1 MRHFSKFTY
10 VFWCAAFVLLFMLVI
25 NVSAGDVPPPRVSA
39 VAPECAAPGET
50 VSLAGHGFGAQNV
63 TIWVGDQI
71 AEIVKA
77 TGHSAE
83 FLVPLDAPP
92 GITSITVENPGGQGG
107 TINFQ
112 VKGPEICGNNIDDDC
127 DGGIDEVEECPLA
140 SIEIDTSPFDIGLAP
155 GEVGNISTTVTFTA
169 AGSDP
174 FTIAVTQQV
183 VVLSGP
189 PGGISISPNVVGGF
203 VSSTDHATVDN
214 QEITALS
221 EGVYEIK
228 TTAEIVE
235 TGEVVSDV
243 VLVTVESIS
252 QTLSVGIPGSDPG
265 GLAPDTTSSVVFT
278 AQVQGAETTTPID
291 VELGGDVAITLNDQG
306 IDGDIAANDGTF
318 SGKAVIDTTG
328 LTVGTCLS
336 VVATASQDA
345 DTATSDAY
353 KLCVSSLPLELAPS
367 DVSNT
372 IADPESG
379 EPAVADEVL
388 ITVIFGTSDDVI
400 NQIATS
406 MGGSVVGSIPGLN
419 VYQIKFQIPFS
430 SSAQLEQIL
439 SNLKDHAEVVD
450 ANPNILMQGQSVTP
464 SDTKFSSQSAL
475 TKIRADEAWTIAR
488 GTVTIA
494 VVDSG
499 VDLDHPDLASK
510 IIKGKD
516 FVNGGDPDDENGHG
530 TVVAGL
536 AAAATN
542 NSEGIAGVSWGS
554 KVYVVRVL
562 DSNKN
567 GTLANGVAGIKV
579 AADYGARIINLSFGT
594 AASAA
599 KADLCAAVSYA
610 TGKGSMVVAAA
621 MNDGNSTENYPAA
634 CPGAIAVGNTTLT
647 DARHTGT
654 YPSNYGSWVDL
665 AAPGVNVWSTV
676 PKGGTCAFCNS
687 SGYGQA
693 TGTSFSA
700 PIVAGAAA
708 VILSRQPVLTN
719 TQVET
724 RLERTAVKL
733 ASSAQLGA
741 GRIDL
746 FEAVFNGSFEEGNLA
761 LWTRLGTASS
771 KKSLGSIVPQ
781 DRERMGSV
789 STGPAGAQT
798 AGTLL
803 QGFTIQPGVTS
814 FPISFKYAFV
824 TEEYP
829 EFVGTIFDDALKIT
843 LVTPAGTEI
852 VLAEESV
859 NASSF
864 TAIGG
869 IDFPGGDT
877 TVGWTGWK
885 PVSTTVPVAGGSG
898 VYRIYLEDA
907 GDAIYDTE
915 TLIDEIKFK

>member
-1 MRHFSKFTY
+1 
-10 VFWCAAFVLLFMLVI
+10 
-25 NVSAGDVPPPRVSA
+25 VSI
-39 VAPECAAPGET
+39 
-50 VSLAGHGFGAQNV
+50 AGHGFGAQNV
-63 TIWVGDQI
+63 TIWVGNQM
-71 AEIVKA
+71 AEILKA
-77 TGHSAE
+77 TGHTAE

-107 TINFQ
+107 TIHFQ
-112 VKGPEICGNNIDDDC
+112 VKGPEICGNGIDDDC

-155 GEVGNISTTVTFTA
+155 GEMGNISTTVTFTA
-169 AGSDP
+169 ADTDP

-183 VVLSGP
+183 VALSGS

-203 VSSTDHATVDN
+203 VSSTDKATVDN

-221 EGVYEIK
+221 DGVYEIT

-235 TGEVVSDV
+235 TGAMVSAV
-243 VLVTVESIS
+243 ARVTVESIS
-252 QTLSVGIPGSDPG
+252 QTLSLGAPGSDPG
-265 GLAPDTTSSVVFT
+265 GLAPDTSTSVVFT
-278 AQVQGAETTTPID
+278 AQVQGADTMTPVNI
-291 VELGGDVAITLNDQG
+291 VLGGDVAITLNDQG
-306 IDGDIAANDGTF
+306 TDGDIVAGDGTF
-318 SGKAVIDTTG
+318 SGTTFVDTTG
-328 LTVGTCLS
+328 FTPGTCLS
-336 VVATASQDA
+336 VFATATQDT
-345 DTATSDAY
+345 DTATSDPY
-353 KLCVSSLPLELAPS
+353 QLCVSSLPLELATS
-367 DVSNT
+367 DLTNT
-372 IADPESG
+372 VNDPVSG

-388 ITVIFGTSDDVI
+388 IIVVAGTTEATI
-400 NQIATS
+400 KQIAAS
-406 MGGSVVGSIPGLN
+406 VGGVVAGSIPGLN
-419 VYQIKFQIPFS
+419 VYQIKLQAPVSDSSELAQIIS
-430 SSAQLEQIL
+430 DLE
-439 SNLKDHAEVVD
+439 SFAEVLT
-450 ANPNILMQGQSVTP
+450 AEPNVITKGQAVTP
-464 SDTKFSSQSAL
+464 SDSQFSSQGAL

-488 GTVTIA
+488 GAVTIA
-494 VVDSG
+494 IVDSG
-499 VDLDHPDLASK
+499 ADLDHPDLSSN
-510 IIKGKD
+510 IVKGKD
-516 FVNGGDPDDENGHG
+516 FVDDDNNPEDENGHG
-530 TVVAGL
+530 THVAGI

-554 KVYVVRVL
+554 KILVVRVFDSTGNGTVAR
-562 DSNKN
+562 DSN
-567 GTLANGVAGIKV
+567 GIKH
-579 AADYGARIINLSFGT
+579 AADKGARIINYSGGAT
-594 AASAA
+594 TG
-599 KADLCAAVSYA
+599 KAVFCAAVSYA
-610 TGKGSMVVAAA
+610 IGKGSMVVAAA
-621 MNDGNSTENYPAA
+621 GNNGNSTEFYPAA
-634 CPGAIAVGNTTLT
+634 CAGAIAVGNTTLSDSRAST
-647 DARHTGT
+647 
-654 YPSNYGSWVDL
+654 SNFGSWVDL
-665 AAPGVNVWSTV
+665 AAPGTNILSTV
-676 PKGGTCAFCNS
+676 PVGGTCTHCNS
-687 SGYGQA
+687 TGYAQLS
-693 TGTSFSA
+693 GTSMAA
-700 PIVAGAAA
+700 PMVSGSAA
-708 VILSRQPVLTN
+708 VVLSRQPVLTN
-719 TQVET
+719 AQVET

-733 ASSAQLGA
+733 PSANLGA

-829 EFVGTIFDDALKIT
+829 EWVGTIFDDSLKIT

-852 VLAEESV
+852 ILAEESV

-885 PVSTTVPVAGGSG
+885 PISTTVPVTGGSG
-898 VYRIYLEDA
+898 VYRIFLQDA

>member
-1 MRHFSKFTY
+1 
-10 VFWCAAFVLLFMLVI
+10 
-25 NVSAGDVPPPRVSA
+25 
-39 VAPECAAPGET
+39 

-63 TIWVGDQI
+63 TVRVGDQI
-71 AEIVKA
+71 AEVLKA

-83 FLVPLDAPP
+83 FLVPLGAPP

-107 TINFQ
+107 TIDFQ
-112 VKGPEICGNNIDDDC
+112 VKGPEICGNGIDDDC
-127 DGGIDEVEECPLA
+127 DGGVDEVEECPLA

-169 AGSDP
+169 ADSDP

-183 VVLSGP
+183 VALSGP

-203 VSSTDHATVDN
+203 VSSTDKATVDN

-221 EGVYEIK
+221 DGVYEIT

-235 TGEVVSDV
+235 TGDMVSAV
-243 VLVTVESIS
+243 ARVTVESIL
-252 QTLSVGIPGSDPG
+252 QTLSLGAPGSDPG
-265 GLAPDTTSSVVFT
+265 GLAPDTSTSVVFT
-278 AQVQGAETTTPID
+278 AQVQGAVTTTPVDI
-291 VELGGDVAITLNDQG
+291 VLGGDVAITLNDQG
-306 IDGDIAANDGTF
+306 TDGDIVAGDGTF
-318 SGKAVIDTTG
+318 SGTTVVDTTG
-328 LTVGTCLS
+328 FTPGTCLS
-336 VVATASQDA
+336 VFATATQGT
-345 DTATSDAY
+345 DTATSDPY
-353 KLCVSSLPLELAPS
+353 QLCVSSLPLELSMS
-367 DVSNT
+367 DLTNT
-372 IADPESG
+372 VNDPVSG
-379 EPAVADEVL
+379 EPAVADEIL
-388 ITVIFGTSDDVI
+388 ITVVAGTTEATI

-406 MGGSVVGSIPGLN
+406 IGGVVAGSIPGLY
-419 VYQIKFQIPFS
+419 VYQIKLQAPVSDS
-430 SSAQLEQIL
+430 SELAQIL
-439 SNLKDHAEVVD
+439 ADLESFSDVLTAE
-450 ANPNILMQGQSVTP
+450 PNVIGEGQAVTP
-464 SDTKFSSQSAL
+464 SDPQFSSQGAL

-488 GTVTIA
+488 GGVTIA

-499 VDLDHPDLASK
+499 ADLDHPDLASK
-510 IIKGKD
+510 ILKGKD
-516 FVNGGDPDDENGHG
+516 FVDGDTNPEDEHGHG
-530 TVVAGL
+530 THVAGI
-536 AAAATN
+536 AAAATDN
-542 NSEGIAGVSWGS
+542 AKGIAGISWNS
-554 KVYVVRVL
+554 KVLVVRWL
-562 DSNKN
+562 NSSNV
-567 GTLANGVAGIKV
+567 GSMAHVADGIKY
-579 AADYGARIINLSFGT
+579 AADKGARIINVSGGAT
-594 AASAA
+594 GS
-599 KADLCAAVSYA
+599 KTVTCNAVSYA
-610 TGKGSMVVAAA
+610 IGKGSMVVAAA
-621 MNDGNSTENYPAA
+621 MNNGNSTECYPAA
-634 CPGAIAVGNTTLT
+634 CAGAIAVGNTTLS

-654 YPSNYGSWVDL
+654 LPSNFGSWVDL
-665 AAPGVNVWSTV
+665 AAPGVNILSTV
-676 PKGGTCAFCNS
+676 PVGGTCAFCNS

-693 TGTSFSA
+693 TGTSMSA
-700 PIVAGAAA
+700 PMVAGAAA

-829 EFVGTIFDDALKIT
+829 EFVGTIYDDSLKIT
-843 LVTPAGTEI
+843 IVTPAGTEI
-852 VLAEESV
+852 LLAEESV

-885 PVSTTVPVAGGSG
+885 PVSTTVPVTGGSG
-898 VYRIYLEDA
+898 VYRIFLEDA

-915 TLIDEIKFK
+915 TLIDEIEFK